1 MERSKTFLKN
11 TPPLPP
17 NWGGAN
23 VPRTRRGKNPRRIFD
38 QFRNWSKFGSGCF
51 WAKQSFAQKSR
62 AGAFGRISGKW
73 QTHAK
78 YFLGGAQNTH
88 RLFKGGFRKRAGL
101 SERPRGKRQ
110 VFAIYRFIYNCEN
123 LIFAPWQGERRS
135 PPGFRKPPSLFLYS
149 LLAEPGGSADERR
162 RAPFRIFSGKCPH
175 PP

>member
-17 NWGGAN
+17 DWGGAS

-38 QFRNWSKFGSGCF
+38 QFWNWAKIESGRF
-51 WAKQSFAQKSR
+51 WAKQSFDQNSR
-62 AGAFGRISGKW
+62 AGAFGQISEKW

-101 SERPRGKRQ
+101 WKNFFWKMPPPPKAKVIHRLFTGYSQVIHRLFTGKTYT
-110 VFAIYRFIYNCEN
+110 A
-123 LIFAPWQGERRS
+123 QGVIKKT
-135 PPGFRKPPSLFLYS
+135 PKKPPPYYYCLYS
-149 LLAEPGGSADERR
+149 
-162 RAPFRIFSGKCPH
+162 
-175 PP
+175 